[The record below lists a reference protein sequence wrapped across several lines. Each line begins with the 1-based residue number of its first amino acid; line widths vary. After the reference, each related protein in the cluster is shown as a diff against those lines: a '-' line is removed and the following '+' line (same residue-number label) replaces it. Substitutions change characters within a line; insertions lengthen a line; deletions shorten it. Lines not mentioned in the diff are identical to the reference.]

1 MSASLSRLRFLI
13 VDDNTHAVNLVKA
26 MLRGFG
32 ANQLFDAQT
41 VDAARR
47 QMQITPCDI
56 VILDYMLGAEEGV
69 TFARWLRNDPDSPAP
84 YAPIILLTGHADR
97 PRIMAARD
105 AGVNEFC
112 VKPVTPA
119 DLMKRISWVIDR
131 ARPFVRSQSY
141 FGPDRRRH
149 DDPNYRGS
157 ERRAERRKQTMMITT

>member
-1 MSASLSRLRFLI
+1 MSVSLSRVRFLI

-32 ANQLFDAQT
+32 ADQLFDAQT
-41 VDAARR
+41 IDAAQRR
-47 QMQITPCDI
+47 MKITPCDI

-84 YAPIILLTGHADR
+84 YTPIILLTGHADR
-97 PRIMAARD
+97 PKIMAARD

-119 DLMKRISWVIDR
+119 DLMKRIVWVIDR
-131 ARPFVRSQSY
+131 ARPFVRSPTY

-149 DDPNYRGS
+149 DDPNYRGP
-157 ERRAERRKQTMMITT
+157 ERRADRQSKP

>member
-1 MSASLSRLRFLI
+1 MSVSLSRVRFLI

-32 ANQLFDAQT
+32 ADQLYDAQT
-41 VDAARR
+41 VDAAQRR
-47 QMQITPCDI
+47 MKITPCDI

-69 TFARWLRNDPDSPAP
+69 TFARWLRNDPESPAP
-84 YAPIILLTGHADR
+84 YTPIILLTGHADR
-97 PRIMAARD
+97 PKIMAARD

-119 DLMKRISWVIDR
+119 DLMKRIAWVIDR

-149 DDPNYRGS
+149 DDPNYRGPERRS
-157 ERRAERRKQTMMITT
+157 ERAVKPG

>member
-1 MSASLSRLRFLI
+1 MSVSLSRVRFLI

-32 ANQLFDAQT
+32 ADQLYDAQT
-41 VDAARR
+41 VDSAQRR
-47 QMQITPCDI
+47 MKITPCDI

-69 TFARWLRNDPDSPAP
+69 TFARWLRNDPESPAP
-84 YAPIILLTGHADR
+84 YTPIILLTGHADR
-97 PRIMAARD
+97 PKIMAARD

-119 DLMKRISWVIDR
+119 DLMKRIAWVIDR

-149 DDPNYRGS
+149 DDPNYRGP
-157 ERRAERRKQTMMITT
+157 ERRAERAVKPG

>member
-1 MSASLSRLRFLI
+1 MSVSLSRVRFLI

-32 ANQLFDAQT
+32 ADQLYDAQT
-41 VDAARR
+41 IDTAQRR
-47 QMQITPCDI
+47 MKITPCDI

-84 YAPIILLTGHADR
+84 YTPIILLTGHADR
-97 PRIMAARD
+97 PKIMAARD

-119 DLMKRISWVIDR
+119 DLMKRIAWVIDR
-131 ARPFVRSQSY
+131 PRPFVRSQTY

-149 DDPNYRGS
+149 DDPNYRGP
-157 ERRAERRKQTMMITT
+157 ERRADRQSKP

>member
-1 MSASLSRLRFLI
+1 MSVSLSRVRFLI

-32 ANQLFDAQT
+32 ADQLYDAQT
-41 VDAARR
+41 VDAAQRR
-47 QMQITPCDI
+47 MKITPCDI

-84 YAPIILLTGHADR
+84 YTPIILLTGHADR
-97 PRIMAARD
+97 PKIVAARD

-119 DLMKRISWVIDR
+119 DLMKRIAWVIDR
-131 ARPFVRSQSY
+131 ARPFVRSQTY

-149 DDPNYRGS
+149 DDTNYRGP
-157 ERRAERRKQTMMITT
+157 ERRAERAAKPG

>member
-1 MSASLSRLRFLI
+1 MSVSLSRVRFLI

-32 ANQLFDAQT
+32 ADQLYDAQT
-41 VDAARR
+41 VDSAQRR
-47 QMQITPCDI
+47 MKITPCDI

-84 YAPIILLTGHADR
+84 YTPIILLTGHADR
-97 PRIMAARD
+97 PKIVAARD

-119 DLMKRISWVIDR
+119 DLMKRIAWVIDR
-131 ARPFVRSQSY
+131 ARPFVRSQTY

-149 DDPNYRGS
+149 DDPNYRGP
-157 ERRAERRKQTMMITT
+157 ERRADRAAKPV

>member
-1 MSASLSRLRFLI
+1 MSVSLSRVRFLI

-32 ANQLFDAQT
+32 ADQLYDAQT
-41 VDAARR
+41 VDSAQRR
-47 QMQITPCDI
+47 MKITPCDI

-84 YAPIILLTGHADR
+84 YTPIILLTGHADR
-97 PRIMAARD
+97 PKIVAARD

-119 DLMKRISWVIDR
+119 DLMKRIAWVIDR
-131 ARPFVRSQSY
+131 ARPFVRSQTY

-149 DDPNYRGS
+149 DDPNYRGP
-157 ERRAERRKQTMMITT
+157 ERRADRAAKPG

>member
-1 MSASLSRLRFLI
+1 MSVSLSRVRFLI

-32 ANQLFDAQT
+32 ADQLYDAQT
-41 VDAARR
+41 VDAAQRR
-47 QMQITPCDI
+47 MKITPCDI

-84 YAPIILLTGHADR
+84 YTPIILLTGHADR
-97 PRIMAARD
+97 AKIVAARD

-119 DLMKRISWVIDR
+119 DLMKRIAWVIDR
-131 ARPFVRSQSY
+131 ARPFVRSQTY

-149 DDPNYRGS
+149 DDPNYRGP
-157 ERRAERRKQTMMITT
+157 ERRADRAAKPG

>member
-1 MSASLSRLRFLI
+1 MSVSLSRVRFLI

-32 ANQLFDAQT
+32 ANQLYDAQT
-41 VDAARR
+41 IDTAQRR
-47 QMQITPCDI
+47 MKITPCDI
-56 VILDYMLGAEEGV
+56 VILDYMLGEEEGV

-97 PRIMAARD
+97 QKIMAARD

-119 DLMKRISWVIDR
+119 DLMKRIAWVVDR
-131 ARPFVRSQSY
+131 PRPFMRSQTY

-157 ERRAERRKQTMMITT
+157 ERRAERQSKPS

>member
-1 MSASLSRLRFLI
+1 MSVSLSRVRFLI

-32 ANQLFDAQT
+32 ADQLYDAQT
-41 VDAARR
+41 VDSAQRR
-47 QMQITPCDI
+47 MKITPCDI

-84 YAPIILLTGHADR
+84 YTPIILLTGHADR
-97 PRIMAARD
+97 PKIVAARD

-119 DLMKRISWVIDR
+119 DLMKRITWVIDR
-131 ARPFVRSQSY
+131 ARPFVRSQTY

-149 DDPNYRGS
+149 DDPNYRGP
-157 ERRAERRKQTMMITT
+157 ERRADRAAKPV

>member
-1 MSASLSRLRFLI
+1 MSVSLSRARFLI

-32 ANQLFDAQT
+32 ADQLYDAQT
-41 VDAARR
+41 IDAAQRR
-47 QMQITPCDI
+47 MKITPCDI

-84 YAPIILLTGHADR
+84 YTPIILLTGHADR
-97 PRIMAARD
+97 PKIMAARD

-119 DLMKRISWVIDR
+119 DLMKRIAWVIDR
-131 ARPFVRSQSY
+131 PRPFVRSQTY

-149 DDPNYRGS
+149 DDPNYRGP
-157 ERRAERRKQTMMITT
+157 ERRAERQSKP

>member
-1 MSASLSRLRFLI
+1 MRFLI

-32 ANQLFDAQT
+32 ADQLYDAQT
-41 VDAARR
+41 VDSAQRR
-47 QMQITPCDI
+47 MKITPCDI

-84 YAPIILLTGHADR
+84 YTPIILLTGHADR
-97 PRIMAARD
+97 PKIVAARD

-119 DLMKRISWVIDR
+119 DLMKRIAWVIDR

-149 DDPNYRGS
+149 DDPNYRGP
-157 ERRAERRKQTMMITT
+157 ERRAERAVKPG

>member
-1 MSASLSRLRFLI
+1 MSVSLSRVRFLI
-13 VDDNTHAVNLVKA
+13 IDDNTHAVNLVKA

-32 ANQLFDAQT
+32 ADQLYDAQT
-41 VDAARR
+41 IDAAQRR
-47 QMQITPCDI
+47 MKITPCDV

-84 YAPIILLTGHADR
+84 YTPIILLTGHADR
-97 PRIMAARD
+97 AKIIAARD

-119 DLMKRISWVIDR
+119 DLMKRIAWVIDR
-131 ARPFVRSQSY
+131 ARPFVRSQTY

-149 DDPNYRGS
+149 DDPSYRGR
-157 ERRAERRKQTMMITT
+157 ERRVDRQSKP

>member
-1 MSASLSRLRFLI
+1 MSVSLSRVRFLI

-32 ANQLFDAQT
+32 ADQLYDAQT
-41 VDAARR
+41 IDAAQRR
-47 QMQITPCDI
+47 MKITPCDI

-84 YAPIILLTGHADR
+84 YTPIILLTGHADR
-97 PRIMAARD
+97 PKIVAARD

-119 DLMKRISWVIDR
+119 DLMKRIAWVIDR

-149 DDPNYRGS
+149 DDTNYRGP
-157 ERRAERRKQTMMITT
+157 ERRAERAVKPG

>member
-1 MSASLSRLRFLI
+1 MSVSLSRVRFLI

-32 ANQLFDAQT
+32 ADQLYDAQT
-41 VDAARR
+41 VDAAQRR
-47 QMQITPCDI
+47 MKITPCDI

-84 YAPIILLTGHADR
+84 YTPIILLTGHADR
-97 PRIMAARD
+97 AKIIAARD

-119 DLMKRISWVIDR
+119 DLMKRIAWVIDR
-131 ARPFVRSQSY
+131 ARPFVRSQTY

-149 DDPNYRGS
+149 DDPNYRGP
-157 ERRAERRKQTMMITT
+157 EQRADRAAKPV

>member
-1 MSASLSRLRFLI
+1 MSVSLSRVRFLI

-32 ANQLFDAQT
+32 ADQLYDAQT
-41 VDAARR
+41 VDAAQRR
-47 QMQITPCDI
+47 MKTTPCDI

-84 YAPIILLTGHADR
+84 YTPIILLTGHADR
-97 PRIMAARD
+97 AKIVAARD

-119 DLMKRISWVIDR
+119 DLMKRIAWVIDR
-131 ARPFVRSQSY
+131 ARPFVRSQTY

-149 DDPNYRGS
+149 DDPNYRGP
-157 ERRAERRKQTMMITT
+157 ERRAERATKPG

>member
-1 MSASLSRLRFLI
+1 MSVSLSRVRFLI

-32 ANQLFDAQT
+32 ADQLFDAQT
-41 VDAARR
+41 VDAAQRR
-47 QMQITPCDI
+47 MKITPCDI

-84 YAPIILLTGHADR
+84 YTPIILLTGHADR
-97 PRIMAARD
+97 PKIIAARD

-119 DLMKRISWVIDR
+119 DLMKRIAWVIDR

-149 DDPNYRGS
+149 DDPNYRGL
-157 ERRAERRKQTMMITT
+157 ERRADRQSKP

>member
-1 MSASLSRLRFLI
+1 MSVSLNRLRFLI

-32 ANQLFDAQT
+32 ADQLHDAQT
-41 VDAARR
+41 IDEAKR
-47 QMQITPCDI
+47 QMRATPCDI
-56 VILDYMLGAEEGV
+56 VILDYMLGTEEGV
-69 TFARWLRNDPDSPAP
+69 AFAHWLRNAPESPAP
-84 YAPIILLTGHADR
+84 HTPIILLTGHADR
-97 PRIMAARD
+97 ARIIAARD

-131 ARPFVRSQSY
+131 ARPFVRSPTY

-149 DDPNYRGS
+149 DDPKYAGQ
-157 ERRAERRKQTMMITT
+157 ERRADRRPKA

>member
-1 MSASLSRLRFLI
+1 MSVSLSQVRFLI

-32 ANQLFDAQT
+32 ADQLYDAQT
-41 VDAARR
+41 VDSAQRR
-47 QMQITPCDI
+47 MKITPCDI

-84 YAPIILLTGHADR
+84 YTPIV
-97 PRIMAARD
+97 AARD

-119 DLMKRISWVIDR
+119 DLMKRIAWVIDR
-131 ARPFVRSQSY
+131 ARPFVRSQTY

-149 DDPNYRGS
+149 DDPNYRGP
-157 ERRAERRKQTMMITT
+157 EQRADRAAKPV

>member
-1 MSASLSRLRFLI
+1 MSVSLSRVRFLI

-32 ANQLFDAQT
+32 ADQLYDAQT
-41 VDAARR
+41 VDAAQRR
-47 QMQITPCDI
+47 MKITPCDI

-84 YAPIILLTGHADR
+84 YTPIILLTGHADR
-97 PRIMAARD
+97 PKIVAARD

-119 DLMKRISWVIDR
+119 DLMKRIAWVIDR
-131 ARPFVRSQSY
+131 ARPFVRSQTY

-149 DDPNYRGS
+149 DDPNYRGP
-157 ERRAERRKQTMMITT
+157 ERRADRAAKPV

>member
-1 MSASLSRLRFLI
+1 MSVSLSRVRFLI

-32 ANQLFDAQT
+32 ADQLYDAQT
-41 VDAARR
+41 IDTAQRR
-47 QMQITPCDI
+47 MKITPCDI

-84 YAPIILLTGHADR
+84 YTPIILLTGHADR
-97 PRIMAARD
+97 PKIVAARD

-119 DLMKRISWVIDR
+119 DLMKRIAWVIDR
-131 ARPFVRSQSY
+131 PRPFVRSETY

-149 DDPNYRGS
+149 DDPNYRGP
-157 ERRAERRKQTMMITT
+157 ERRADRQSKP